1 MRRLRVFATVAGL
14 LLLVSSSAFAKD
26 VTPQDLVYLCED
38 VIPSNYLDNGEQK
51 GISIEM
57 LRLMW
62 KRMGVPPQQI
72 KVVPWARGYDAVLTN
87 KNHVLFTMS
96 RTKERETLFKWVGP
110 VYTVRNILIGR
121 VDRKFSIKTL
131 EDAKKFRIGTI
142 KEDVLEKFLLGNN
155 FDVGRVEGVSNLDQ
169 SFEKLKAGRVD
180 LIAFSEPSLR
190 EFMKEKKYDSKDF
203 KAYYTLS
210 ESKLNFAFN
219 KETPD
224 YLIQRFQKA
233 FDSLKKEHK
242 EILKKYGITP

>member
-1 MRRLRVFATVAGL
+1 MKALRIIAVLAVL
-14 LLLVSSSAFAKD
+14 LLLASNSVFAKD
-26 VTPQDLVYLCED
+26 VTPQDLVYQCED
-38 VIPSNYLDNGEQK
+38 VIPSNYVDNGELK

-62 KRMGVPPQQI
+62 KKMGVPPQQI
-72 KVVPWARGYDAVLTN
+72 KVVPWARGYDAVQSE

-110 VYTVRNILIGR
+110 VYTVRNVLLGR
-121 VDRKFSIKTL
+121 ADSKFSIKKL
-131 EDAKKFRIGTI
+131 EDARKFRIGTI
-142 KEDVLEKFLLGNN
+142 KEDVLEKFLLANN
-155 FDVGRVEGVSNLDQ
+155 FDANKVEGVSNLEQ

-190 EFMKEKKYDSKDF
+190 EFMKEKKYNAKDF

-210 ESKLNFAFN
+210 ESQLNFAFN

-233 FDSLKKEHK
+233 FDGLKKEHK
-242 EILKKYGITP
+242 DILKKYGITP